1 MDAGMKSRAILLSST
16 LLLGCVAGSDLVNLR
31 GDAWQVTAFDDYS
44 GAQAAKIGLAQANA
58 FCAKSGQTA
67 FIAIERTDSDMP
79 GRYVYTAD
87 FQCTARGMSPD
98 AQAEYRTRGYQ
109 RDCAIA
115 GFALGSPENLKCAA
129 DVAAKSSP
137 RAAPAR

>member
-1 MDAGMKSRAILLSST
+1 MDAVMRSRAILLFST
-16 LLLGCVAGSDLVNLR
+16 LLLGCATGSDLVNLR

-44 GAQAAKIGLAQANA
+44 AAQAAKIGLAQANA

-67 FIAIERTDSDMP
+67 FIAIERTDNDMP
-79 GRYVYTAD
+79 GRYIYTGD
-87 FQCTARGMSPD
+87 FQCTARGGTPD
-98 AQAEYRTRGYQ
+98 AQAEYRMRGYQ

-115 GFALGSPENLKCAA
+115 GYALGSPENLKCAA